1 MRTVPKALRH
11 RRILD
16 LIVREAVL
24 TQEEL
29 VDRLA
34 KAGLHVTQATL
45 SRDIKE
51 LGLVKTPEGYSTPGE
66 LAGEAAPA
74 APPLSHLLL
83 EFVVEVKEA
92 QNLLVIRTTAGS
104 AQPVA
109 AALDADR
116 WPELLGT
123 LAGDDTILVVA
134 ASVKQA
140 RELGKRIRELMA

>member
-16 LIVREAVL
+16 LIVREPVL
-24 TQEEL
+24 TQEDL
-29 VDRLA
+29 VDRLGQ
-34 KAGLHVTQATL
+34 AGLQVTQATL

-51 LGLVKTPEGYSTPGE
+51 LGLVKTPEGYSTAAE
-66 LAGEAAPA
+66 LAGDSSPA
-74 APPLSHLLL
+74 APPLSHLLR

-109 AALDADR
+109 AALDSER

-134 ASVKQA
+134 TSTKQA
-140 RELGKRIRELMA
+140 REIGKRIREQMQ